1 MFDSLSRGDRLLLLK
16 FVCGFAWTDLEI
28 RAPERKFVERL
39 MERLELDS
47 EARAEVEGWLHV
59 APAPGSLDPRTI
71 PEQHGKAFIE
81 AIRALIYVDG
91 AVDPEERE
99 QFERL
104 RKALE
109 NS

>member
-1 MFDSLSRGDRLLLLK
+1 MYEQLSRADRLLLLK

-28 RAPERKFVERL
+28 RDAERRFVQRL
-39 MERLELDS
+39 MDRLELDA
-47 EARAEVEGWLHV
+47 EDRAEVDGWLHI
-59 APAPGSLDPRTI
+59 APAPDSLSPAAIPTEHRRT
-71 PEQHGKAFIE
+71 FVE

-104 RKALE
+104 KAALG
-109 NS
+109 